1 MTRKLLLSAAAF
13 IALSSAAFSEEYY
26 DNYSSAGTASYL
38 RQQHFGTGFYA
49 GLAYGYSSVSDDYY
63 EYAPNSGLSIQTD
76 IDYNTLLFQGG
87 YQYNSFVAFE
97 FRYWMSFGDGDYT
110 ISSNY
115 PPLYPAPAGSY
126 EDFDAWG
133 LYLKPMY
140 PVNNALSVYAL
151 LGLSGV
157 SVTGEPGWDLL
168 DDSDFSWGL
177 GASYAVTPNIL
188 LFADY
193 TSLYDGT
200 IDYYGFD
207 SESTQDSS
215 ADSINVGVS
224 YRF

>member
-1 MTRKLLLSAAAF
+1 MTKKLLLSAIAF
-13 IALSSAAFSEEYY
+13 FAVNSYTFADEYY
-26 DNYSSAGTASYL
+26 SNYNSDAGTSYL
-38 RQQHFGTGFYA
+38 QQQHFGTGFYA
-49 GLAYGYSSVSDDYY
+49 GLAYGYTSVEDDYY
-63 EYAPNSGLSIQTD
+63 EYFPTAGLSVQTD
-76 IDYNTLLFQGG
+76 IDYNALLFQGG
-87 YQYNSFVAFE
+87 YQYNPYIAFE
-97 FRYWMSFGDGDYT
+97 FRYWMSFGDGDYS

-115 PPLYPAPAGSY
+115 PPLYPTPAGSY
-126 EDFDAWG
+126 ADFDAWG

-140 PVNNALSVYAL
+140 PISNELSVYAL

-168 DDSDFSWGL
+168 DDNDFSWGV
-177 GASYAVTPNIL
+177 GASYAITPNIL

-193 TSLYDGT
+193 ANLYDGT

-215 ADSINVGVS
+215 ADTINVGVS